1 MNGAETQFTL
11 VATMSGVPEDRDP
24 HVLAALLADPARL
37 VRYLLLLLFDPA
49 EDRFDGLAQ
58 QALERS
64 KQLPRTSLSTV
75 PLMEVMARALTR
87 QPAKLIEI
95 DRLLQDLGAGT
106 ALVDENLRAL
116 WTSVRSAAGLGSG
129 TA

>member
-11 VATMSGVPEDRDP
+11 VATMSGVPEDRDT
-24 HVLAALLADPARL
+24 HVLAALLANPARL

-87 QPAKLIEI
+87 RTRETHR
-95 DRLLQDLGAGT
+95 D
-106 ALVDENLRAL
+106 
-116 WTSVRSAAGLGSG
+116 
-129 TA
+129 